1 MLVLDSTIGCIEA
14 TESEVVD
21 LYRSVPVMMTVGAKP
36 SSVEAY
42 VCTIKKKAQVKA
54 YLAFVADDRRI
65 YVYTE
70 PRKAE
75 DGETVQEALAVA
87 RSMGFSPQPVDLN
100 YSPAMREV
108 VVRNTKILRPPGSK
122 IGAFLKHGAT
132 GAPPLPIAKTPKPA
146 QETRE
151 TQPIAAP
158 SAVIPSIP
166 VTAPIPVAIPVA
178 AAIASPGPGP
188 EAAGKEQEMDGR
200 SAASELKKELRAI
213 LAERDAQSVQ
223 LRQLSAQR
231 QIATAELAGAREE
244 CVRVTVER
252 DGLAQS
258 KCEWEGVAAEK
269 DALAEKL
276 RELGARQQAAAAEL
290 AGAREECARLTVER
304 DALSQ
309 AAQDAEKASAD
320 LIMLQNEIGAISR
333 QGDETGRRN
342 LELVAESAALAET
355 LARANQE
362 VEKITAERDAALK
375 QAELLAAASHETDA
389 QSEAVRGELASL
401 CAEKE
406 KALVRVE
413 VLEQQKASAEGKLV
427 ALRGEI
433 ASLGA
438 EKEKALARVEVL
450 EQQNVSAEGEF
461 VLLRGELASLGAEKE
476 KALASIEV
484 LEQQKK
490 AAEGELVFAL
500 RGEIASLSAEK
511 EKALVR
517 VEELEQQQ
525 AAAERELLAQRK
537 ELALLVD
544 VREMRREKNT
554 KPAGSALSTM
564 NDTRPGTTL
573 LENAEHPL
581 TCELPPAPEASLA
594 TEPVAE
600 RAELPGFPD
609 LDPEPESVAGLGA
622 TAGPAPQSA
631 ELTPFGDLQDDFF
644 SASDDDPAPG
654 RFLLHAGLAAIEY
667 RSPDEVVELHQS
679 INNAYLSPDGKGQES
694 CQGYICC
701 LKKEGSLQVF
711 AAIYGTKSGRTS
723 VYLPEMPPEDE
734 HAYARTVRG
743 ALSFAEEV
751 GLMMEPV
758 KLGSTPLQ
766 RHECLKRCPV
776 LRNPDQK

>member
-14 TESEVVD
+14 TEAEVVD
-21 LYRSVPVMMTVGAKP
+21 LYRSVPVMMTAGAKP

-42 VCTIKKKAQVKA
+42 VCTIKKKAQVKV

-362 VEKITAERDAALK
+362 VERITAERDAALK

-476 KALASIEV
+476 KALA
-484 LEQQKK
+484 
-490 AAEGELVFAL
+490 
-500 RGEIASLSAEK
+500 
-511 EKALVR
+511 R

>member
-362 VEKITAERDAALK
+362 VERITAERDAALK

-476 KALASIEV
+476 KALA
-484 LEQQKK
+484 
-490 AAEGELVFAL
+490 
-500 RGEIASLSAEK
+500 
-511 EKALVR
+511 R